1 MTEIEAYEY
10 VIQLYPKCGLK
21 TVAVFGMDITPYLKH
36 GFRDVQYRPKEG
48 QFDCAVIIW
57 QEPIDVINQWGSMVI
72 RNQTACCVKVDGL
85 VITDGTMLGPQFIQ
99 IHSGKLNAYKR
110 KA

>member
-36 GFRDVQYRPKEG
+36 GFRDVQFEPKHG
-48 QFDCAVIIW
+48 LFDCVIELDAFDADLW
-57 QEPIDVINQWGSMVI
+57 FRVPIGGIYI
-72 RNQTACCVKVDGL
+72 VDRA
-85 VITDGTMLGPQFIQ
+85 IYSPYYIQ